1 VNAIKATIL
10 GLLTMD
16 NQVPKANYL
25 PCKDGN
31 CVLGNNTSKLLKTNQ
46 T

>member
-1 VNAIKATIL
+1 VNAFKAMTF

-31 CVLGNNTSKLLKTNQ
+31 CVLENNTSKLLKAN
-46 T
+46 

>member
-1 VNAIKATIL
+1 MQSKQSL

-25 PCKDGN
+25 LSQPWPWAHEQGKS
-31 CVLGNNTSKLLKTNQ
+31 L
-46 T
+46 